1 MSRIKFLGIPS
12 FPVLAGA
19 IALLLVGPWAPLA
32 GEVLHG
38 RGLLWKVERPGLAP
52 SYLFGTM
59 HVTDQRVLNLP
70 PAVEAAFTE
79 ARSATFEV
87 ILADEDRFTMAQSM
101 VLTDG
106 RRLET
111 ILGPELFG
119 RTVDAGQTYGLGP
132 AQLNLFKPWAVAS
145 LLSLPRAELAR
156 AGAGAQPLDKWLQTE
171 ALRQGKPIFAL
182 ETPAEQMALFD
193 GLPAADQIAMLTA
206 AVEASAKLEATFET
220 MIGHYLAR
228 DTGALHALANA
239 QGDAPAESDAKP
251 IAGSFMFRFID
262 TRNRIMAERMTER
275 LDQGG
280 AFIAIGAL
288 HLPGEKG
295 LVSLL
300 KARGYRV
307 EAVY

>member
-1 MSRIKFLGIPS
+1 MSRFKFFVIPS
-12 FPVLAGA
+12 LLCLAGA
-19 IALLLVGPWAPLA
+19 IALVLAAAGAPPS
-32 GEVLHG
+32 GEVVHG

-59 HVTDQRVLNLP
+59 HVTDQRVLSLP
-70 PAVEAAFTE
+70 PEVEAAFTE
-79 ARSATFEV
+79 ARSATFEL
-87 ILADEDRFTMAQSM
+87 ILNDEGRMTAVQSM

-119 RTVDAGQTYGLGP
+119 RTVAAGQTYGLGP
-132 AQLNLFKPWAVAS
+132 AQLNYFKPWAVAS
-145 LLSLPRAELAR
+145 ILSLPRAELAR
-156 AGAGAQPLDKWLQTE
+156 TGAGAQPLDTWLQTE
-171 ALRQGKPIFAL
+171 ALRQNKPIFAL
-182 ETPAEQMALFD
+182 ETLAEQLALFD
-193 GLPAADQIAMLTA
+193 GLPAADQIAMLAT
-206 AVEASAKLEATFET
+206 AVEASAKLEAVFEA

-228 DTGALHALANA
+228 DTGALHALADT
-239 QGDAPAESDAKP
+239 QGDALAESN
-251 IAGSFMFRFID
+251 AGPMAESFMFRFID
-262 TRNRIMAERMTER
+262 ARNRVMAERMTER